1 MAAVS
6 TQIAEHP
13 ATGIGARARA
23 VQDVK
28 AMPDLGTEVVADTNQ

>member
-6 TQIAEHP
+6 TQITEHP
-13 ATGIGARARA
+13 ARARA
-23 VQDVK
+23 AQDVK